1 MLSTTIKRYLKCNS
15 KPISLNKGEFI
26 LILRFKNLWWIKN
39 ILKTML
45 TTVKLIFTII
55 TMTSIFNLKTQRRL
69 IFLNSQL
76 KFPANKVIINNNK
89 FSNSLLTGKIKQL
102 LLVIVPR
109 KLLVLVIQDLGFNKH
124 LIYISQ

>member
-15 KPISLNKGEFI
+15 KPSSLNKGVFI

-55 TMTSIFNLKTQRRL
+55 TMTSIFNLKIQRRL
-69 IFLNSQL
+69 IFLNNQL

>member
-15 KPISLNKGEFI
+15 NPSSLNKGVFI

-55 TMTSIFNLKTQRRL
+55 TMTSIFNLKIQRRL
-69 IFLNSQL
+69 IFLNNQL

>member
-1 MLSTTIKRYLKCNS
+1 MLSTTIKRYLTCNS
-15 KPISLNKGEFI
+15 NPSSLNKGVFI